1 MHAAAA
7 SAPTRR
13 APPASEWEGGA
24 RRRVRKRV
32 PGEEVLKVDGPDLV
46 ESIAYPQPEVPMAV
60 CGVAVE

>member
-13 APPASEWEGGA
+13 APPASEWEGVPDDECASVYQA
-24 RRRVRKRV
+24 RKSSKLTV
-32 PGEEVLKVDGPDLV
+32 PDLV